1 MDSRQISQYVKNYS
15 SERCLM
21 CGRKGMLYDGCTQW
35 LHFILQYYNRFMD
48 QIFANDPWRRFHTD
62 VTYLFVPGATRF
74 KPNTRYT
81 YRYVATS
88 VTGVNGTTNQT
99 TGLRLEAKC
108 EIEGVGECQNL
119 LRVCAL
125 FWLYSSIFSLDIAYT
140 LVLVLF
146 AVIEE

>member
-1 MDSRQISQYVKNYS
+1 M
-15 SERCLM
+15 E
-21 CGRKGMLYDGCTQW
+21 
-35 LHFILQYYNRFMD
+35 F
-48 QIFANDPWRRFHTD
+48 FHTD
-62 VTYLFVPGATRF
+62 VTCLLVPGPTRF

-119 LRVCAL
+119 LRVCVL
-125 FWLYSSIFSLDIAYT
+125 FGLNILQLHIKLGCCLHPASSSLCSNRRIGFRRLHFSLFRPKT
-140 LVLVLF
+140 
-146 AVIEE
+146 

>member
-1 MDSRQISQYVKNYS
+1 M
-15 SERCLM
+15 
-21 CGRKGMLYDGCTQW
+21 
-35 LHFILQYYNRFMD
+35 
-48 QIFANDPWRRFHTD
+48 
-62 VTYLFVPGATRF
+62 TYLLASGPTRF

-119 LRVCAL
+119 LRVCVL
-125 FWLYSSIFSLDIAYT
+125 LGLYSSIFSLDVAFYI
-140 LVLVLF
+140 LGPVVLCSNRRIVKGCSIFSLF
-146 AVIEE
+146 RPKA